1 MKISRT
7 DSDYLE
13 IGPIQSQF
21 DKRQWCVL
29 HVHLQQYISEVNVEY
44 NHLMTWSFSFWVI
57 SSEWNAH
64 AVYDGKTNGLQTS
77 VDS

>member
-57 SSEWNAH
+57 SSE
-64 AVYDGKTNGLQTS
+64 
-77 VDS
+77 

>member
-1 MKISRT
+1 METSKR
-7 DSDYLE
+7 DSDCLE

-21 DKRQWCVL
+21 DERQWCVL
-29 HVHLQQYISEVNVEY
+29 HIHLQQYISEVNVEY

-57 SSEWNAH
+57 SSEWNVH
-64 AVYDGKTNGLQTS
+64 ADKTNDLQTS